1 MDGQRLGLWRRWGN
15 HQEEEACGRRR
26 VQRRH
31 GQDIPGRRDPAP
43 TPTPEI
49 RRGLCWGHSVWPEP
63 GACHGAGRGEGDQE
77 CGVKG
82 QLLRW
87 TLELGKG

>member
-1 MDGQRLGLWRRWGN
+1 MGGGGSREGMDGTSQAEGTPPT
-15 HQEEEACGRRR
+15 H
-26 VQRRH
+26 H
-31 GQDIPGRRDPAP
+31 

-87 TLELGKG
+87 TPELGKG